1 MIATA
6 ESPDVPL
13 IASPYDLR
21 VSYAEKVPE
30 TDINEA
36 LESGDWG
43 FIHSFTTGSA
53 VDGPGMRLVGWTTAC
68 QYRCVFCHN
77 PDTWK
82 LKNGIPV
89 TLARAVEVLKQYRTS
104 LQVMKGGLTIS
115 GGEPLMQHRFVLKLF
130 TQAHALGIHTAL
142 DTNGYLA
149 QDRLTDEDLRL
160 IDLVMLGVKAFSPE
174 LHKKIT
180 GVENE
185 PVKAFARRLATQKRP
200 MWIRFVLVPGWSD
213 DMDEI
218 GRIADFAAE
227 LGNVERVDVLPFHQM
242 GRFKWEKLGM
252 EYQLRDTQPPSRE
265 KVEEARARF
274 AAAGLKVV

>member
-1 MIATA
+1 MVAVA
-6 ESPDVPL
+6 ENPDVPL

-21 VSYAEKVPE
+21 VSHAEKVPE
-30 TDINEA
+30 ADISAA
-36 LESGDWG
+36 LESGDSG

-53 VDGPGMRLVGWTTAC
+53 VDGPGMRLVGWTTGC

-89 TLARAVEVLKQYRTS
+89 TLSRAVEVLKQYRNS
-104 LQVMKGGLTIS
+104 LQIMKGGLTIS

-130 TQAHALGIHTAL
+130 AQAQILGIHTAL
-142 DTNGYLA
+142 DTNGYLG
-149 QDRLTDEDLRL
+149 DRLADEDLNL
-160 IDLVMLGVKAFSPE
+160 INLVMLGVKAFSSD

-185 PVKAFARRLATQKRP
+185 TVKTFARRLAAQKRP
-200 MWIRFVLVPGWSD
+200 MWIRFVLVPGLSD

-218 GRIADFAAE
+218 GRIADFAAS
-227 LGNVERVDVLPFHQM
+227 LGVVERVDLLPFHQL
-242 GRFKWEKLGM
+242 GRFKWERLGM
-252 EYQLRDTQPPSRE
+252 EYQVRDTLPPSPE
-265 KVEEARARF
+265 KVGEVAARF
-274 AAAGLKVV
+274 RASGLKVV